1 MSITTNHRTVDEYFE
16 VEFASEERHEYVDGE
31 ILEMVGG
38 SERHN
43 DIQMNLYRILLVR
56 FTPPDFRVCGEN
68 TRLKVSHPVSYLFPD
83 ATLVAGRGQL
93 EERRR
98 DTLLNPLAV
107 FEILSPSTE
116 RYNRGRKS
124 ELFRNIES
132 LGYYVLISQDEV
144 AVECFSRQPD
154 GQWLAKRYAG
164 LEAAVPFESLN
175 WTLNLAE
182 LYQYVDLN
190 TLE

>member
-1 MSITTNHRTVDEYFE
+1 MMSIATNRRTVDEYFE
-16 VEFASEERHEYVDGE
+16 VEFASEERHEYIDRE
-31 ILEMVGG
+31 IIQMVGG

-43 DIQMNLYRILLVR
+43 DIQMNLYRTLLVR

-68 TRLKVSHPVSYLFPD
+68 TRLKVGNPVSYLFPD

-107 FEILSPSTE
+107 FEILSPSTAACD
-116 RYNRGRKS
+116 RGRQS
-124 ELFRNIES
+124 EELVRSIES
-132 LGYYVLISQDEV
+132 FRYDVLISQEEV
-144 AVECFSRQPD
+144 AVECFSRQAD
-154 GQWLAKRYAG
+154 GQWEATRYLG
-164 LEAAVPFESLN
+164 LEATVPFEMLN
-175 WTLNLAE
+175 WKLQLAE

-190 TLE
+190 